1 MSLFLICILNNSL
14 IEILLTYQIFDKCIS
29 PRVSCPGEICY
40 WRSMFGTLNEKL
52 EKIVNSIKGK
62 AIISEADADL
72 TMREIRI
79 ALLEA
84 DVALSVVKDFINN
97 IKNNIIGKEVL
108 KSIKPDQ
115 MIIKLVQDELINIL
129 GSNNEPLKI
138 EKNGLTKILFCGL
151 QGSGKTT
158 TIAKLANHIQKE
170 SKKKIL
176 LVSADIY
183 RPAAQE
189 QLKILGRQVG
199 VEFYDHGNSK
209 SVEMITNDSLI
220 YAQKNLYDIILFDT
234 AGRQVIDEDMM
245 QELKLIFKKLNPQET
260 ILVADSLT
268 GQDAANVAKIFN
280 ETIKITGSILTRV
293 DGDGRGGAA
302 LSIKSITG
310 SILTRIDGDGR
321 GGAALSI
328 KSITGAPIKFIGTGE
343 KIEQLEIFYPDRIAN
358 RILGMG
364 DIISLVEKASE
375 NVDQKEMEI
384 LAKKISKGK
393 FDLEDFAKQLK
404 QMGSMGGVSGIMSML
419 PGISKAQK
427 LMAENKI
434 SDDIINHQI
443 AIINSM
449 TKKERL
455 NSDLIKASRKIR
467 ISNGSGTRVQDVNKL
482 LKQFLQSQKMMK
494 KMKSMGKSGF
504 PNDFMQKLQGRPP
517 TNLN

>member
-1 MSLFLICILNNSL
+1 
-14 IEILLTYQIFDKCIS
+14 
-29 PRVSCPGEICY
+29 
-40 WRSMFGTLNEKL
+40 MFATLNEKL
-52 EKIVNSIKGK
+52 EKIVNSIRGK
-62 AIISEADADL
+62 AIISESDVDL

-97 IKNNIIGKEVL
+97 IKKQIIGTEIL

-129 GSNNEPLKI
+129 GLNNEPLKI
-138 EKNGLTKILFCGL
+138 EKNSLTKILFCGL

-158 TIAKLANHIQKE
+158 SVAKIAHYIQKE

-189 QLKILGRQVG
+189 QLQILGEQIG
-199 VEFYDHGNSK
+199 VKFYDHKNSK
-209 SVEMITNDSLI
+209 SVEKITNDSIL
-220 YAQKNLYDIILFDT
+220 YAQKNLFDIILFDT
-234 AGRQVIDEDMM
+234 AGRQVVDDAMM
-245 QELKLIFKKLNPQET
+245 LELKLIVKNLNPQET

-268 GQDAANVAKIFN
+268 GQDAANIAKNFG
-280 ETIKITGSILTRV
+280 EAVT
-293 DGDGRGGAA
+293 
-302 LSIKSITG
+302 ITG

-343 KIEQLEIFYPDRIAN
+343 KIEQLEAFYPDRIAK

-364 DIISLVEKASE
+364 DIVSLVEKAAE
-375 NVDQKEMEI
+375 NIDQEEMET
-384 LAKKISKGK
+384 LAKKMTKGT

-404 QMGSMGGVSGIMSML
+404 QMGKMGGVSGIMSLL

-427 LMAENKI
+427 MMAENKI
-434 SDDIINHQI
+434 SNNLIDHQI

-449 TKKERL
+449 TKKER
-455 NSDLIKASRKIR
+455 SDPDIIKASRKIR

-482 LKQFLQSQKMMK
+482 LKQFLQSKKMMK
-494 KMKSMGKSGF
+494 KMKSMGRGALPS
-504 PNDFMQKLQGRPP
+504 DFMQKLQGKLP
-517 TNLN
+517 TTFN